1 MVSLNS
7 RDMTCQDEDVWNS
20 DVDGNDVILS
30 DQAPKQKQLGC
41 SFSPL
46 LRNGNV
52 TDFRF
57 VYMIDA
63 YFFRICMYITCIY
76 MYMYYDT
83 IRLG

>member
-7 RDMTCQDEDVWNS
+7 RDMMCQDEDVWNS

-46 LRNGNV
+46 LRNDNV

-57 VYMIDA
+57 VYMYINA
-63 YFFRICMYITCIY
+63 YIFRIYMYITCIIMY
-76 MYMYYDT
+76 MYM
-83 IRLG
+83 LVL